1 MPTIEKLLSS
11 DWKERLLGRNAAE
24 TKEVKGEVPSVPPR
38 CSVPPSGACMS
49 LCSPINRRGGVS
61 AASCFVEI
69 CRFLPKILITQNWA
83 LMIKPCSDGTEGFLN
98 TPLTTAPTV
107 VVMPL
112 LKPPTLLLP
121 YAGTQE
127 SLAEKE
133 LQLLVMINQL
143 STLRDQLLT
152 AHSEQKNMAAM
163 LFEKQQQ
170 QMELARQQQEQVGSQ
185 ETCVPS
191 GLTLVPSDYRGRTRE
206 MGSRG
211 QNPSR
216 SIKKL
221 FGICPETFPVS
232 VPIPRLPILLLAMGW
247 LRVKALHSLSTC

>member
-98 TPLTTAPTV
+98 TPLTTAPTRGGDAAPQAPNFASSLCRNPGEPGRERAPAARHDQPAV
-107 VVMPL
+107 HAAGSAPDSPL
-112 LKPPTLLLP
+112 R
-121 YAGTQE
+121 
-127 SLAEKE
+127 AEE
-133 LQLLVMINQL
+133 HGCN
-143 STLRDQLLT
+143 
-152 AHSEQKNMAAM
+152 
-163 LFEKQQQ
+163 
-170 QMELARQQQEQVGSQ
+170 
-185 ETCVPS
+185 
-191 GLTLVPSDYRGRTRE
+191 
-206 MGSRG
+206 
-211 QNPSR
+211 
-216 SIKKL
+216 
-221 FGICPETFPVS
+221 
-232 VPIPRLPILLLAMGW
+232 
-247 LRVKALHSLSTC
+247 AL